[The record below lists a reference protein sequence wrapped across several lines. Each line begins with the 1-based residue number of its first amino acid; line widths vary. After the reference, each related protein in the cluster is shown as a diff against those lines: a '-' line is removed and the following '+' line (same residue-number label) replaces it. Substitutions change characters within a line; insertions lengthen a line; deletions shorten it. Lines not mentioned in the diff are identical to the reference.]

1 MTALIRRRLVEKGLK
16 RKRQRYSMQVVTAI
30 AVSKKGNIL
39 GTSCNNPSNVPGM
52 RHKHAEGILMA
63 RFGKSIYKI
72 FILRVGRGGNLLPI
86 EPCEQCL
93 KLALRLGISIESIG
107 EENDCK

>member
-1 MTALIRRRLVEKGLK
+1 MTARIKHRLLKKGLR
-16 RKRQRYSMQVVTAI
+16 RKSQRYSMQVVTAI
-30 AVSKKGNIL
+30 AISKKGNVL
-39 GTSCNNPSNVPGM
+39 GTTCNNPSNVPGM

-93 KLALRLGISIESIG
+93 KLALRLGVTIESIG
-107 EENDCK
+107 EGK